1 MEFWEGS
8 AAVCINESGEVL
20 MVKQGKEHE
29 EKRWAVPAGGKEI
42 NETFEECC
50 LREVFEETGYEVKI
64 TRALFMK
71 TGKSFGIEVNVQYYE
86 VIVIGGEPQIQD
98 PDGLIYE
105 IAWKKVSEMKED
117 EFGFPEDREF
127 LLRLTAEKHLQ
138 EI

>member
-1 MEFWEGS
+1 MKLWEGS
-8 AAVCINESGEVL
+8 AAVCINENGEVL
-20 MVKQGKEHE
+20 MVKQGKEDE

-64 TRALFMK
+64 TRPLFMK

-86 VIVIGGEPQIQD
+86 VIVIGGEPQIHD
-98 PDGLIYE
+98 PDGLIHE
-105 IAWKKVSEMKED
+105 IAWKRVSEMTED
-117 EFGFPEDREF
+117 DFGFPEDREF
-127 LLRLTAEKHLQ
+127 LLRFTAEKHLL

>member
-50 LREVFEETGYEVKI
+50 LREVFEETGYEVEI
-64 TRALFMK
+64 TRPLFMK
-71 TGKSFGIEVNVQYYE
+71 NAKSFGIEVNVQYFE

-98 PDGLIYE
+98 PDGLIHE
-105 IAWKKVSEMKED
+105 IAWKKINEMKED
-117 EFGFPEDREF
+117 DFGFPEDREY
-127 LLRLTAEKHLQ
+127 LLRFAAEKHLQ

>member
-1 MEFWEGS
+1 MELWEGS
-8 AAVCINESGEVL
+8 AAVCINENGEIL

-64 TRALFMK
+64 TRELFMK
-71 TGKSFGIEVNVQYYE
+71 TGKSFGIEVNVQYFE
-86 VIVIGGEPQIQD
+86 VIIIGGEPQIQD
-98 PDGLIYE
+98 PDGLIHE
-105 IAWKKVSEMKED
+105 IAWKKVSEMKEED
-117 EFGFPEDREF
+117 FGFPEDREF
-127 LLRLTAEKHLQ
+127 LLRFAAEKHLQ